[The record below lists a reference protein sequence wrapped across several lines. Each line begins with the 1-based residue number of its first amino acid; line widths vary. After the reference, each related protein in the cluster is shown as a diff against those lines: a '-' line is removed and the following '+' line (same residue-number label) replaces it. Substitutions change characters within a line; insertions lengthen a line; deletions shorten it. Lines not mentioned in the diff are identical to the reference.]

1 MHRSFQLQLYDQ
13 MISGLALLDSGA
25 LRANYVHPDFLARIQ
40 AVDPTIA
47 VQSLDR
53 PAYVKVANDT
63 PVLVSGTVTLP
74 IGIHAP
80 DNSFHTG
87 TIVCRV
93 AQLTTDVDLFVG
105 LPTLCTTFKPLM
117 IQCLESYAPDAAMKL
132 MSLEHDDI
140 STVDSFAQLLPPG
153 PYVETTP
160 VWTSTLEQTA
170 PEESLF
176 PPESAFHAFITEH
189 NYDTNRQAILN
200 SWRSKLFDAA
210 LIDAMEKEQRE
221 AWDSFCQYMDKRG
234 FLAFMP
240 GPEGWKFINTT
251 TSIPTSSSNLSTS

>member
-1 MHRSFQLQLYDQ
+1 MHRSFQIHISDQ
-13 MISGLALLDSGA
+13 MVSGLALLDSGA

-40 AVDPTIA
+40 AADPTMA
-47 VQSLDR
+47 VQALDR

-63 PVLVSGTVTLP
+63 PVRISGTVNLP
-74 IGIHAP
+74 VYIRAP
-80 DNSFHTG
+80 DSSLHSG

-132 MSLEHDDI
+132 MSLGHDDI
-140 STVDSFAQLLPPG
+140 SIVESFAQLLPPG
-153 PYVETTP
+153 PYTETSP
-160 VWTSTLEQTA
+160 VWTNTLEQAA
-170 PEESLF
+170 PEESMF

-189 NYDTNRQAILN
+189 NYDTNRQSILN

-210 LIDAMEKEQRE
+210 LIDAMQ
-221 AWDSFCQYMDKRG
+221 
-234 FLAFMP
+234 
-240 GPEGWKFINTT
+240 
-251 TSIPTSSSNLSTS
+251 